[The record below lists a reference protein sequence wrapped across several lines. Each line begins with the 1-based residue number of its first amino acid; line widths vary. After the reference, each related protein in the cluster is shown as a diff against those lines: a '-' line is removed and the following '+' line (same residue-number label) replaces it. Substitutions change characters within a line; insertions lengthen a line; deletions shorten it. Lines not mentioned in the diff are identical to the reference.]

1 MLHWPGRTRRWRLHT
16 RLLAPILILIVGGA
30 GAFLTFEERSVRRQQ
45 ETLVAQRGQAVLAGI
60 MRRTEDRQRAT
71 QGLARLLADRPG
83 LAELVERADTAGLA
97 RVLAPLRSRLDLGR
111 IEVYARDGSS
121 LLLLGPDMESL
132 DAGLV
137 RAALAGRSDSLVA
150 VAGHGLAVMAGTPVT
165 GVRGIAGV
173 LVVGTV
179 LGGPALEEL
188 VGGDTVEIAVY
199 APGRLVGTTVTRQD
213 LVRFLAASAGTRRA
227 AAEFDRALA
236 RFGFRA
242 SALPVEGGLLVAL
255 VPVGDLTA
263 SARERELVAIG
274 GTAGL
279 LLLLAAFVLLVSRE
293 VVRPLHAIVDAA
305 GDIIRGNYRRR
316 LPPSP
321 ITELDDLTRAINLLT
336 ERLQGQI
343 ERLEHE
349 ALHDPLSRLPNR
361 TLFMDRL
368 ESALARAER
377 RGGRVAVM
385 FLDLDNFKEI
395 NDRMGHAIGDRL
407 LVAAAQRLSQGLR
420 AEDTIA
426 RLGGDEFVILL
437 EEVASEEEAAA
448 VAERIAGHLRAP
460 LEVDGQQFL
469 VTTSLGIAISE
480 PGATPDVMLRCADI
494 AMYQAKH
501 SGKAR
506 FAVGS
511 LAALAAGDL
520 ARAARR

>member
-1 MLHWPGRTRRWRLHT
+1 
-16 RLLAPILILIVGGA
+16 
-30 GAFLTFEERSVRRQQ
+30 
-45 ETLVAQRGQAVLAGI
+45 
-60 MRRTEDRQRAT
+60 
-71 QGLARLLADRPG
+71 
-83 LAELVERADTAGLA
+83 
-97 RVLAPLRSRLDLGR
+97 
-111 IEVYARDGSS
+111 
-121 LLLLGPDMESL
+121 
-132 DAGLV
+132 
-137 RAALAGRSDSLVA
+137 
-150 VAGHGLAVMAGTPVT
+150 
-165 GVRGIAGV
+165 
-173 LVVGTV
+173 
-179 LGGPALEEL
+179 
-188 VGGDTVEIAVY
+188 
-199 APGRLVGTTVTRQD
+199 
-213 LVRFLAASAGTRRA
+213 
-227 AAEFDRALA
+227 
-236 RFGFRA
+236 
-242 SALPVEGGLLVAL
+242 
-255 VPVGDLTA
+255 
-263 SARERELVAIG
+263 
-274 GTAGL
+274 
-279 LLLLAAFVLLVSRE
+279 
-293 VVRPLHAIVDAA
+293 
-305 GDIIRGNYRRR
+305 
-316 LPPSP
+316 
-321 ITELDDLTRAINLLT
+321 
-336 ERLQGQI
+336 
-343 ERLEHE
+343 
-349 ALHDPLSRLPNR
+349 
-361 TLFMDRL
+361 MDRL